1 MKSQITLLKRK
12 VRKLRGNSLAE
23 FGPALMVLLIA
34 LFFPMVDLLGV
45 GTSYATCMVL
55 NFNQAHEAA
64 LIKYTDALNPS
75 GPIIKGI
82 PDQWLNGM
90 GRLVKISGSPKT
102 AISYS
107 PGADSKQV
115 GQDQTVLV
123 QTTVTCN
130 PFLPIPLPVF
140 NVPGLNGPMTFT
152 VSSTCNMENPDDAGP
167 ATAIAIAMS
176 DDDNKTQ
183 VNLHQT
189 TVATTVVDTDDKTR
203 VVGFWGRF
211 IGWIHHI
218 FS

>member
-12 VRKLRGNSLAE
+12 VRKTRGNSMAE

-45 GTSYATCMVL
+45 GTSYGVCMVL
-55 NFNQAHEAA
+55 NYNQAHEAA
-64 LIKYTDALNPS
+64 LINYTDALNPS
-75 GPIIKGI
+75 GPIIKNI

-90 GRLVKISGSPKT
+90 GRFVKINGSPQT

-107 PGADSKQV
+107 PGADSKLP

-123 QTTVTCN
+123 RTTVTCS
-130 PFLPIPLPVF
+130 PFLPIPLPVL

-152 VSSTCNMENPDDAGP
+152 VSSTCNMENPDYAGP
-167 ATAIAIAMS
+167 AVAIAMS

-183 VNLHQT
+183 VNLHPT
-189 TVATTVVDTDDKTR
+189 TIATTVQDIDNKTQ
-203 VVGFWGRF
+203 VTGFWGRF
-211 IGWIHHI
+211 IGWIHHV
-218 FS
+218 FG